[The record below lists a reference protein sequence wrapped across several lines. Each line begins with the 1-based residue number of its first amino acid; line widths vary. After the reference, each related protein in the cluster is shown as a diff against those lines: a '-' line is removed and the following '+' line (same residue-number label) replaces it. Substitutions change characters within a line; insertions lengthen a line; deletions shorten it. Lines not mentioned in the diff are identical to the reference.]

1 MDDGFFFFSLPPLMS
16 APKNQRFRA
25 KGAFSPKGECTFRAQ
40 RELSRESCRR
50 RRGRRQELAGRF
62 WLDSR
67 PELSK
72 FFSSPTIKQTKQT
85 TNDKVRVVR

>member
-1 MDDGFFFFSLPPLMS
+1 
-16 APKNQRFRA
+16 
-25 KGAFSPKGECTFRAQ
+25 
-40 RELSRESCRR
+40 
-50 RRGRRQELAGRF
+50 LAGRF